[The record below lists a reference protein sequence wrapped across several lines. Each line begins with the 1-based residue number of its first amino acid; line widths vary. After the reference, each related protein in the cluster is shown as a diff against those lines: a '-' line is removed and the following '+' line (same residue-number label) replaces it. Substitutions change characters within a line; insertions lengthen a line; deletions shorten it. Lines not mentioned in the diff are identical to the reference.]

1 MSHGAASK
9 FVNEPAS
16 PAPSRSA
23 APFRSAFRFILLLGL
38 VDAFGPLGID
48 MYLPAFPQ
56 IEQSLN
62 APTGSAEL
70 TLALFLA
77 GLGVGQILFGP
88 ISDRFGRRLPLLL
101 GTAAYAI
108 ASLICAFATSI
119 ESLIATRFLMGL
131 AGSTG
136 MVIAR
141 AIVRDSFNEKE
152 SARVYSM
159 LMLVIGIAPIISPSL
174 GAWLMQFGDWQIIF
188 HAIALFSFACLAFA
202 LIDLP
207 ETHPKERRLPLNVI
221 TITQQYLGLLV
232 NFRFMGYALAGS
244 FALGQIFAYVSSA
257 PSLFME
263 IFEMP
268 PHLFSIA
275 FAANAIG
282 LIGIAQVNRW
292 LTQRFST
299 HTILLAAMTGNFVV
313 GTMLSVLA
321 ATGLGGPPLFMLG
334 IFLCLTSLGL
344 ILPNATAA
352 VMAPFPKQAG
362 VASALYGT
370 LQFLI
375 GSGTGAI
382 VGLLANGTPAPMAYT
397 IAFCA
402 FVTLALGVTVER
414 KRQAEIASVAAEA
427 IS

>member
-1 MSHGAASK
+1 MSHGAASE
-9 FVNEPAS
+9 FVNEPAPS
-16 PAPSRSA
+16 APSRSA
-23 APFRSAFRFILLLGL
+23 APYRSAFRFILLLGL

-56 IEQSLN
+56 IEQSLQ
-62 APTGSAEL
+62 APSGSAQL
-70 TLALFLA
+70 TLAMFLA
-77 GLGVGQILFGP
+77 GLGMGQILFGP
-88 ISDRFGRRLPLLL
+88 LSDRFGRRIPLLL
-101 GTAAYAI
+101 GTAAFAI
-108 ASLICAFATSI
+108 ASLVCAFATSI
-119 ESLIATRFLMGL
+119 QSLIAARFVMGL

-188 HAIALFSFACLAFA
+188 YAIALFSLICWCFAIFE
-202 LIDLP
+202 LP
-207 ETHPKERRLPLNVI
+207 ETHPKSQRSPLNVKA
-221 TITQQYLGLLV
+221 ITQQYLGLLV

-257 PSLFME
+257 PTIFMQ

-299 HTILLAAMTGNFVV
+299 HTILLAAMTGNLLV
-313 GTMLSVLA
+313 GIMLPILA
-321 ATGLGGPPLFMLG
+321 ATGFGGPPLFMLG
-334 IFLCLTSLGL
+334 MFLCLTSLGL

-375 GSGTGAI
+375 GSGAGAI
-382 VGLLANGTPAPMAYT
+382 VGLLDNGTAAPMACT

-402 FVTLALGVTVER
+402 IATLLLGIIVER
-414 KRQAEIASVAAEA
+414 KRQIELAPVTPEAAS
-427 IS
+427 